1 MQYNIFV
8 NLFVQYLINSILFYL
23 IHQIKNFY
31 PISIP
36 FTQLTLKR
44 LPSTFYQNSLTRSH
58 QKQSQYLRRKKKKDT
73 PTPDCPSANKLHF
86 RSPFSLSIIFRT
98 RLAKLSIY
106 IPSVHPHE
114 TRERRTNT
122 RWLPDRHHLRLVPFD
137 HGRYSQVPHPLSSS
151 SPILSCSPSPPPLLP
166 LRPSLLNGER
176 NRMKKNRLMN
186 RR

>member
-58 QKQSQYLRRKKKKDT
+58 QKQSQYLRRKKKKKTLQLLIVHRPISFISDHLSLFLLYFERVSPNFLYTYHRSIHTKHVRGEPILVGFLTDT
-73 PTPDCPSANKLHF
+73 ISGWF
-86 RSPFSLSIIFRT
+86 RSTMDATVRCHTLFP
-98 RLAKLSIY
+98 
-106 IPSVHPHE
+106 P
-114 TRERRTNT
+114 
-122 RWLPDRHHLRLVPFD
+122 RHRFFPA
-137 HGRYSQVPHPLSSS
+137 
-151 SPILSCSPSPPPLLP
+151 PPLLLLSSPSDP
-166 LRPSLLNGER
+166 LF
-176 NRMKKNRLMN
+176 
-186 RR
+186 